1 MRLDHPGNCIREAR
15 LHQPLIPLLTYNQ
28 RLWRAYST
36 TLRHVP
42 GPWHAKMTG
51 FALKWHDVLGTRWY
65 YVQGLHKKYGTT
77 VRIAPYEVAISDPK
91 VVRKVHAFGTE
102 FRKQQQPGTAFN
114 IFSLSDPKIHRLRQ
128 RFYTQAF
135 SADTLKLSTEPA
147 VRVLSDMAVA
157 GVKRDAAESK
167 SQTADMFKWCM
178 LFGYDVAYQ
187 VVYGNTD
194 GLMANNKGT
203 DEVIMGFY
211 LQRLNSWMLFSFP
224 LFLLGRWLSPLSSTL
239 RGIFRIEWRYV
250 DIFEAGPRQ
259 REIAAKTVFT
269 QNSKFEKDG
278 EVFGVSDE
286 VKLSGV
292 DIAHDITTF
301 LGAGGEAVGATLVFL
316 IWQVL
321 KMPELQRELE
331 AEVAGLAA
339 PPTDA
344 TTAELPI
351 LPRYAPSATDLGG
364 YIIPPLTAV
373 TVHTGAMHRNP
384 AAWGDDA
391 EIFDHRRWL
400 SPSQSKALIQDK
412 FQPFSSGARA
422 CIATHLVMIE
432 MRLFVATYFRE
443 FAGVKLAP
451 STTEASMRITDR
463 FHIAPVSKHCDVVI
477 PAGKV

>member
-1 MRLDHPGNCIREAR
+1 MYFERTSLSSIAFVGVASALIIQRIVYVRLACTNCSI
-15 LHQPLIPLLTYNQ
+15 LLLIYNQ
-28 RLWRAYST
+28 RLWRAYGT

-51 FALKWHDVLGTRWY
+51 LALKWHDVLGTRWY
-65 YVQGLHKKYGTT
+65 YVQGLHRKYGTT

-91 VVRKVHAFGTE
+91 VVRRVHGFGTE

-114 IFSLSDPKIHRLRQ
+114 IFSLSDPKIHRNRQ

-135 SADTLKLSTEPA
+135 SAETLKSSTEPA
-147 VRVLSDMAVA
+147 VQVLSEMAVA

-167 SQTADMFKWCM
+167 CQTADMFKWCM

-224 LFLLGRWLSPLSSTL
+224 LFLLGRWLSPLSATL
-239 RGIFRIEWRYV
+239 RDIFRVEWRYV
-250 DIFEAGPRQ
+250 DIFQAGPRQ
-259 REIAAKTVFT
+259 REIAAKTVFV
-269 QNSKFEKDG
+269 QNSKYEKDG
-278 EVFGVSDE
+278 EVFGVSDD
-286 VKLSGV
+286 VKLNDI

-321 KMPELQRELE
+321 LLPDLQKELE
-331 AEVAGLAA
+331 AEIAAHTAG
-339 PPTDA
+339 A
-344 TTAELPI
+344 TTGPLPI
-351 LPRYAPSATDLGG
+351 LDAVIYEALRLYGGGATHLPRYAPKATNLGG
-364 YIIPPLTAV
+364 YIIPPLVAV
-373 TVHTGAMHRNP
+373 TVHTGALHRNK

-391 EIFDHRRWL
+391 E
-400 SPSQSKALIQDK
+400 
-412 FQPFSSGARA
+412 
-422 CIATHLVMIE
+422 M
-432 MRLFVATYFRE
+432 
-443 FAGVKLAP
+443 
-451 STTEASMRITDR
+451 
-463 FHIAPVSKHCDVVI
+463 
-477 PAGKV
+477 